1 MQLQHINVKLL
12 VKNPQEVDLEPLV
25 PVFHSWIQAQFLE
38 ELLLDVADY
47 RHVHAGPGVVL
58 IGHQANYSVD
68 NTDERLGVRYNRK
81 AALNGSNDDALR
93 QAMRATLTACQR
105 LESEPR
111 LEGKLRFNGQESEFF
126 VNDRLL
132 APNQDATRE
141 GLHSDFER
149 FFEKLF
155 RGSEYSLSYT
165 SEARKLFGVSVKT
178 SRTFTTA
185 DLLANLEA

>member
-12 VKNPQEVDLEPLV
+12 VKNPQEVDLEPLI

-58 IGHQANYSVD
+58 IGHQADYSVD

-81 AALNGSNDDALR
+81 AMVNGSNEDALR
-93 QAMRATLTACQR
+93 QAMRATLTVCQR

-132 APNQDATRE
+132 APNRDATRE
-141 GLHSDFER
+141 TLHSDFER
-149 FFEKLF
+149 FFETLF

-165 SEARKLFGVSVKT
+165 SEPRKLFGVSVKT

-185 DLLANLEA
+185 DLLANLEV